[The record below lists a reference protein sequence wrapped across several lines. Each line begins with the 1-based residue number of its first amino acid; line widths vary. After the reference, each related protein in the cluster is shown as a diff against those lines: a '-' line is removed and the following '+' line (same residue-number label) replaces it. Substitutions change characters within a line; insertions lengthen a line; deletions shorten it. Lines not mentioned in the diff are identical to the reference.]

1 MKEEPPSSKHHA
13 DLATWFDEFGG
24 ELVSFARRRVGMQQG
39 EEIVQDVF
47 VAAQGRL
54 EKEPAPDNP
63 RAWLF
68 AMLRNKCID
77 AIRRQSTEQA
87 AKAEIEKLVTDE
99 MPGFSGGIWTSRP
112 SAWAGDP
119 AEVLERK
126 EFWVAFDHCVD
137 GMPLKMRQAFVL
149 REIDG
154 ADTDTVC
161 ETLGISSNNLWVLI
175 HRARQY
181 LRRELGPLWADMG
194 EGN

>member
-1 MKEEPPSSKHHA
+1 LDASSSPSSHEALA
-13 DLATWFDEFGG
+13 DWHTEFGG

-47 VAAQGRL
+47 VAAQQRL
-54 EKEPAPDNP
+54 EKEPVPDNP

-77 AIRRQSTEQA
+77 TIRRQSTEQSA
-87 AKAEIEKLVTDE
+87 QSELEKLVTAD
-99 MPGFSGGIWTSRP
+99 MPGFSGGIWKNRP
-112 SAWAGDP
+112 SDWTGDP
-119 AEVLERK
+119 AEILERK
-126 EFWVAFDHCVD
+126 EFWDAFDSCVD

-154 ADTDTVC
+154 ADTQTVC
-161 ETLGISSNNLWVLI
+161 ETLGISDNNLWVLI

-181 LRRELGPLWADMG
+181 LRRELGPIW
-194 EGN
+194 E